1 MKRDGTFLV
10 GFDGEFS
17 TQLRHI
23 RMEESTVKHLTH
35 VTKKAPVGANLW
47 QDIVCYA
54 GQFIAD
60 MLGAFGGASPILGY
74 LTEKCDL
81 PIEGDDTTA

>member
-1 MKRDGTFLV
+1 
-10 GFDGEFS
+10 
-17 TQLRHI
+17 
-23 RMEESTVKHLTH
+23 MEEPIVKHAKP
-35 VTKKAPVGANLW
+35 VTKAVPSRAALW

-60 MLGAFGGASPILGY
+60 VLGAFGGASPILGY

-81 PIEGDDTTA
+81 PLDGGEETTS